1 MGMRP
6 IAIDGG
12 EAKKELCLSMGA
24 EAFVDFT
31 QEKDVIGKV
40 IEIAGGIGA
49 HGVLV
54 TAYQAY
60 KGLCLQFKN
69 QCSDAKPFPS
79 FRCNEICRQ
88 QDWCENHVYCSST
101 RGRGAAWR

>member
-1 MGMRP
+1 MRP

-12 EAKKELCLSMGA
+12 AEKEKLCLEMGA

-31 QEKDVIGKV
+31 KEKDVVAKV
-40 IEIAGGIGA
+40 IEIADGVGA

-60 KGLCLQFKN
+60 KSKLLLILTAAIGLCR
-69 QCSDAKPFPS
+69 
-79 FRCNEICRQ
+79 RC
-88 QDWCENHVYCSST
+88 
-101 RGRGAAWR
+101 

>member
-12 EAKKELCLSMGA
+12 EAKKKLCMEMGA

-31 QEKDVIGKV
+31 QVKDVPAEV
-40 IEIAGGIGA
+40 VRIADGIGA

-60 KGLCLQFKN
+60 KGTVFLREG
-69 QCSDAKPFPS
+69 CS
-79 FRCNEICRQ
+79 
-88 QDWCENHVYCSST
+88 Y
-101 RGRGAAWR
+101 

>member
-1 MGMRP
+1 MRP

-12 EAKKELCLSMGA
+12 EAKKNLCLSMGA

-31 QEKDVIGKV
+31 ETADVAAEVVK
-40 IEIAGGIGA
+40 IADGIGA

-60 KGLCLQFKN
+60 KGKSTVPET
-69 QCSDAKPFPS
+69 CSTLMGP
-79 FRCNEICRQ
+79 C
-88 QDWCENHVYCSST
+88 
-101 RGRGAAWR
+101 

>member
-1 MGMRP
+1 MRP

-12 EAKKELCLSMGA
+12 PEKEKLCLSMGA

-31 QEKDVIGKV
+31 KEKDVVGKV
-40 IEIAGGIGA
+40 IEIADGIGA

-60 KGLCLQFKN
+60 KGKVKTLIP
-69 QCSDAKPFPS
+69 DVIFPS
-79 FRCNEICRQ
+79 FMC
-88 QDWCENHVYCSST
+88 
-101 RGRGAAWR
+101 